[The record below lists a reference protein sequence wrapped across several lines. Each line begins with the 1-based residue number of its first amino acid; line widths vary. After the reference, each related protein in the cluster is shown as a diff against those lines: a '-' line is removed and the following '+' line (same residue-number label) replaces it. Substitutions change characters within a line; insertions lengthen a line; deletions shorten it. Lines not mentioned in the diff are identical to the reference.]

1 MRELENEYWKFH
13 SGRCDLEWGLSSR
26 PILHVIGRTTYNV
39 NERRR
44 RCLQS
49 PVNYVRRYSC
59 LKAVCRR
66 CRRQLKLLAIVAISL
81 TLRIFWANLA
91 ALLLD
96 ILVPPSACALLED
109 QPMNCGRAVVRPA
122 IWDKRKPRKTRYAMI
137 NVWPKTS
144 YFTRTESSTG
154 WNKKLAISFNTLA
167 GGVRDQAVDLVTLLL
182 LQNSHN
188 NGLRWI

>member
-1 MRELENEYWKFH
+1 MLTVSSQLCPAVLMSESSLSSLPSSIKAACH
-13 SGRCDLEWGLSSR
+13 SCDLVSAENILGKFSGVASR
-26 PILHVIGRTTYNV
+26 H
-39 NERRR
+39 
-44 RCLQS
+44 
-49 PVNYVRRYSC
+49 
-59 LKAVCRR
+59 
-66 CRRQLKLLAIVAISL
+66 
-81 TLRIFWANLA
+81 
-91 ALLLD
+91 
-96 ILVPPSACALLED
+96 ILVRPSACALLED